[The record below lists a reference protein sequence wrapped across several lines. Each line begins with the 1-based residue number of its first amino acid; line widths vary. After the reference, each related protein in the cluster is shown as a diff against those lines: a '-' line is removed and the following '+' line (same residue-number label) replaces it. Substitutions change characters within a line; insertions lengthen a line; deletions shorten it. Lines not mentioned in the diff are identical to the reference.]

1 MLSYYRVYYNT
12 RLTDLT
18 EAKYVFIYAQLPS
31 FQLSQ
36 QGICNFINQHRD
48 SVSFKCELSRDVYA
62 IARIIPFKK
71 ETRFPLYREC
81 IYDLFMFPSP
91 IRNKIPSLVEL
102 ASIKTAKPL
111 IIKKKVDELDPV
123 ALSFLDRL
131 IVPFS
136 PSDASVIE
144 YYKVHGLEYQNDGS
158 NIWDVAEPII
168 PDYTFESDSLV
179 SPTANQLGKYLMMRI
194 SVDHSHI
201 IDSTI
206 EIPDLRMVDNLQ
218 SNITKLDFYRLV
230 NNMHS
235 GFVVVGDDHLIIIIN
250 CSNKAT
256 VRIGM
261 KESTF
266 INAKAIDF
274 TSINDQLPTT
284 INPLDP
290 FLNGVYVYDT
300 TTSSISSA
308 ISQIDSFISADV
320 LGNMY
325 VVVDWDTSLL
335 ESIFNYII
343 LDIQ

>member
-12 RLTDLT
+12 RLTDIT
-18 EAKYVFIYAQLPS
+18 EAKFVFIYSQLPS

-48 SVSFKCELSRDVYA
+48 SVSFKCKLSRDIYA
-62 IARIIPFKK
+62 VARVIPFKK

-102 ASIKTAKPL
+102 SSIKTAKPL

-123 ALSFLDRL
+123 ALSLLDRL
-131 IVPFS
+131 IIPFS

-158 NIWDVAEPII
+158 NIWDIADPIV
-168 PDYTFESDSLV
+168 PDYTFESDPQT
-179 SPTANQLGKYLMMRI
+179 SPTANQLGKYLMMRV
-194 SVDHSHI
+194 SVDQSNI
-201 IDSTI
+201 IDTTVD
-206 EIPDLRMVDNLQ
+206 IPDLKVADNLQ
-218 SNITKLDFYRLV
+218 SNITKLDFYRLI
-230 NNMHS
+230 NRRSN
-235 GFVVVGDDHLIIIIN
+235 GFVMVDDGHLIIIIN
-250 CSNKAT
+250 CESKSN

-261 KESTF
+261 KESLY
-266 INAKAIDF
+266 INAKVVDF
-274 TSINDQLPTT
+274 TSINDWLPTT

-290 FLNGVYVYDT
+290 FLTGVYVYDN
-300 TTSSISSA
+300 TTSSMSSA
-308 ISQIDSFISADV
+308 ISQIDLFNSVDV

-335 ESIFNYII
+335 ESIFNDII
-343 LDIQ
+343 LDVQ